1 MWAAQKADVMAS
13 HLDSTS
19 VAETACW
26 MVDLTAAHLVLRMVD
41 LMALHLVST
50 SVAETAYWMVDLTA
64 AHLASRMAETSAKQR
79 AD

>member
-13 HLDSTS
+13 HLDS
-19 VAETACW
+19 
-26 MVDLTAAHLVLRMVD
+26 M
-41 LMALHLVST
+41 